1 MTQIGL
7 ADTALRDTPAAAV
20 VAPPTDDP
28 TWWRDAVI
36 YEVYPRS
43 FADADGDG
51 TGDLAG
57 VRSRLGYLRD
67 LGVDAIWFT
76 PWYASPLAD
85 GGYDVADYRAI
96 DPVFGTLA
104 EAEGLIADAL
114 AVGIRTIVDV
124 VPNHVS
130 DRHRW
135 FQEAL
140 AAGPGSPERA
150 RFWFRPGRGPNG
162 ERDAHRLALQ
172 LLGHHMDPD
181 HRRRRHTR

>member
-1 MTQIGL
+1 M
-7 ADTALRDTPAAAV
+7 
-20 VAPPTDDP
+20 
-28 TWWRDAVI
+28 
-36 YEVYPRS
+36 YPRS
-43 FADADGDG
+43 FADANGDG

-76 PWYASPLAD
+76 PWYVSPLAD

-96 DPVFGTLA
+96 DPVFGRLE

-114 AVGIRTIVDV
+114 AMGIRTIVDV

-130 DRHRW
+130 DQHAW
-135 FQEAL
+135 FQAAL
-140 AAGPGSPERA
+140 AASPGSPERA

-162 ERDAHRLALQ
+162 DEMPTAWRSNFSGTTWTRTTDSDGSPGEWYLHLFSAQ
-172 LLGHHMDPD
+172 QPD
-181 HRRRRHTR
+181 LNWEIRRRPPGA